1 MMGSMQQDYSA
12 ILTGEHRDSLV
23 NKGSDGVQVLGVEV
37 SEDLAQVSAGEAS
50 GGGEGHGR
58 VVSGAELEVEGGNES
73 VDERSLE
80 GESAGDD
87 GEEEGEQLGE
97 QRGDELGQDD
107 GGEDHNEDGDEVG
120 ELAEVEPVLLS
131 GGISSLLEPVVVG
144 GAGGGVAGGGGW
156 LGVGGVVSSIWDPV
170 LGLATVSRHT
180 EDQADRQ
187 EERRYRETHLQH
199 SDISTGP
206 GGTPSRTLA
215 KSSLCVSLW
224 VCIVDNN
231 PMSASFSIVYRHHK
245 PLQATPSVHYGG
257 ARENDGNLLVSL
269 LPLSSTTSNPMLLCV
284 SWKRIKGH
292 LHFIFIGGANSVSL
306 RVPYNGLGS

>member
-80 GESAGDD
+80 GESSGDD

-120 ELAEVEPVLLS
+120 ELSEVEPVLLS
-131 GGISSLLEPVVVG
+131 GAISSLLEPVVVG
-144 GAGGGVAGGGGW
+144 GAGGRVSSGTRGCIGVR
-156 LGVGGVVSSIWDPV
+156 VVSCAGSIIPGVSHPV
-170 LGLATVSRHT
+170 LTL
-180 EDQADRQ
+180 RQ
-187 EERRYRETHLQH
+187 GVRY
-199 SDISTGP
+199 ST
-206 GGTPSRTLA
+206 
-215 KSSLCVSLW
+215 
-224 VCIVDNN
+224 
-231 PMSASFSIVYRHHK
+231 F
-245 PLQATPSVHYGG
+245 
-257 ARENDGNLLVSL
+257 LL
-269 LPLSSTTSNPMLLCV
+269 M
-284 SWKRIKGH
+284 
-292 LHFIFIGGANSVSL
+292 
-306 RVPYNGLGS
+306 